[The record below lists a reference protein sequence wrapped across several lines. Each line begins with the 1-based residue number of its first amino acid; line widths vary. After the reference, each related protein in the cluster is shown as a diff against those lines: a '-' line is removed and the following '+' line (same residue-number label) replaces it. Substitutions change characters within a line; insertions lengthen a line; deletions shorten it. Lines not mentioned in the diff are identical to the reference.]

1 MTTAQLISLVES
13 MTRDEKLAY
22 RAALKVGQTPEQAAA
37 AEAFVSRKNPCTATP
52 PCTKTFR
59 TTKYSGTHGTGG
71 HTAG

>member
-37 AEAFVSRKNPCTATP
+37 SEAYEGRKVPCTATP
-52 PCTKTFR
+52 ACTKTFR
-59 TTKYSGTHGTGG
+59 TNKYSGVHGTGG
-71 HTAG
+71 HAAG